1 MSRRGFVRHSPR
13 WEPAVALRC
22 VYVDLDGTL
31 LGYGA
36 SLFHDGEGKITTDG
50 VKAVEACLRAEVEIC
65 IFSGRRQ
72 GQVLEDAR
80 LMGQTSYIFEVG
92 SGLMID
98 GEIEWLTGGLEPNET
113 GNIFEQIEA
122 AGVPTLLL
130 EAFDDRLEY
139 HAPWHTNRDVSHL
152 FRGVVDT
159 AEINVFLDENGH
171 GHLRL
176 IDNGRIHRKSE
187 KLKFD
192 QMNAYHLIPSVAGK
206 AQAVARHMQI
216 RGYEREDVIACGD
229 SREDLEVAAVVGE
242 FYLMRNAVDLNPDL
256 QAVADALVNVKV
268 TEATHGSGVYEAIV
282 GRLMQR
288 S

>member
-1 MSRRGFVRHSPR
+1 M
-13 WEPAVALRC
+13 ALRC

-80 LMGQTSYIFEVG
+80 LIGQTSYIFEVG

-98 GEIEWLTGGLEPNET
+98 GEIEWLTGGLEPNES

-122 AGVPTLLL
+122 AGVPALLL
-130 EAFDDRLEY
+130 QNFGDRLEY
-139 HAPWHTNRDVSHL
+139 HAPWHANRDVSHL

-159 AEINVFLDENGH
+159 DEVNVFLAGNGH
-171 GHLRL
+171 GDLRL

-187 KLKFD
+187 KLAFD
-192 QMNAYHLIPSVAGK
+192 QLNAYHLIPSAAGK

-216 RGYEREDVIACGD
+216 RGYARDEVIACGD
-229 SREDLEVAAVVGE
+229 SREDLEVAPVVGE
-242 FYLMRNAVDLNPDL
+242 FFLMRNAVNLNPDL
-256 QAVADALVNVKV
+256 QEVADSLSNVTI
-268 TEATHGSGVYEAIV
+268 TEATHGSGVYEAV
-282 GRLMQR
+282 VSRLVQR
-288 S
+288 T